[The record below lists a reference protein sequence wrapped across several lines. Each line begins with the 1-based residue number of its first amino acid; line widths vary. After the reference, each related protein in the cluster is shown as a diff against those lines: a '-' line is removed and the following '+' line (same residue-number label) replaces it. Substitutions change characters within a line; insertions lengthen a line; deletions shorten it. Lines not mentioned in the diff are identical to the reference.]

1 MWQTQLIWI
10 SHMTNTTDMDFARD
24 EYDWYGKIS
33 SVLLPTHSHMFVLEV
48 KVQYTIIIIYQNLIH
63 NNHRVLPGAA
73 LPRQSSHTNLHHGP
87 TQQCSRPHPSPRE
100 GESLH
105 LQLIMT
111 TMRHRFGTS
120 VTRRLRRIPPPRGHR
135 TSTRRQLTK
144 KRYMSNKFAT
154 FQELKQPVIKN
165 YHPY

>member
-1 MWQTQLIWI
+1 M
-10 SHMTNTTDMDFARD
+10 
-24 EYDWYGKIS
+24 
-33 SVLLPTHSHMFVLEV
+33 LLGFQS
-48 KVQYTIIIIYQNLIH
+48 IIIYQNLKY

-111 TMRHRFGTS
+111 TMRHHFGTS
-120 VTRRLRRIPPPRGHR
+120 VTRQPRRIPPPRGHR

-144 KRYMSNKFAT
+144 KRYITALSNKFAT
-154 FQELKQPVIKN
+154 FQELKQAVIN